1 MFRVT
6 GEDREDRQYH
16 IDLIR
21 MVSQN
26 DLGAAIILA
35 AVYFEWCVR
44 RCIMALGT
52 SSVADLRKRLND
64 HRMNFDGLKTLWTA
78 EVHKKDLP
86 TLPSLFDSRKNKP
99 KFLNL
104 TLDWKNIKNAH
115 KMRNQLVHGYSC
127 NPKDEKGLR
136 YVELLLA
143 ATNIIAYLAESRGH
157 SIFRKIIRRSKKTA
171 IVASAK

>member
-21 MVSQN
+21 TVSQN

-35 AVYFEWCVR
+35 DVYFEWCVR

-64 HRMNFDGLKTLWTA
+64 HRMNFDGRKVLWTK
-78 EVHKKDLP
+78 EVHKKDVP
-86 TLPSLFDSRKNKP
+86 TLPCLFDSRKNKP

-104 TLDWKNIKNAH
+104 TLDWKGIKNAH

-127 NPKDEKGLR
+127 NPKKEKGLK

-143 ATNIIAYLAESRGH
+143 AADIIVDLAESRGR
-157 SIFRKIIRRSKKTA
+157 SIFKKIIRRNKKTA